1 MQFINQPQKQLRQ
14 FILKSFCVL
23 TILLVHN
30 TMYAG
35 IEVIKI
41 FPQEKGITLSLQNK
55 EIKEAIA
62 TIESVSEY
70 LFIQSGLEKTD
81 VTKKVNIQIKEGNIE
96 QVMALLLKDTPIR
109 YRIIE
114 RQIILYKEKSNSQ
127 SEGVINSFIQKLF
140 SVNGTIKDI
149 GGIPVVGAT
158 LVLKNNTSKWAI
170 TDFDGNFTA
179 VRCS

>member
-1 MQFINQPQKQLRQ
+1 MSP
-14 FILKSFCVL
+14 
-23 TILLVHN
+23 
-30 TMYAG
+30 
-35 IEVIKI
+35 
-41 FPQEKGITLSLQNK
+41 
-55 EIKEAIA
+55 
-62 TIESVSEY
+62 
-70 LFIQSGLEKTD
+70 
-81 VTKKVNIQIKEGNIE
+81 KKVNIQIKEGNIE

-149 GGIPVVGAT
+149 GGIPVVGMLH

-170 TDFDGNFTA
+170 TDFDGNFYA
-179 VRCS
+179 VKMFLKIVYSKYGVWVS